1 MLDKLLGSETRS
13 SLVDQCVVS
22 GGNFLT
28 TLVLARVLRPAEY
41 GAFSLL
47 FLSLFAI
54 NTCHTSLV
62 VYPLTLR
69 GASATGRELGEIA
82 GAALTHTLLLSI
94 PLAALLTVVAF
105 ALHRLDL
112 WAPMALAMLLW
123 QVQETARRLLLAA
136 LRSRD
141 AILPDMFCFVGQA
154 VVLLWI
160 RSTDLRVVFLVVAAT
175 SLLAA
180 CWQFALVR
188 VSLARSFSTD
198 YGRFAWNVGRF
209 ALAGNALNMI
219 SLQIPGWALILL
231 VSPAAVAGYQSLL
244 NLVGIANPIIFSV
257 SNLLI
262 PAVARVASQ
271 GVRDARRTVV
281 HYGIRYTTLLLPGF
295 ALLFVFPHTV
305 MRLVYGA
312 ASPYLG
318 FAPLLRI
325 FVVTFLLQYLATV
338 VGAYEG
344 GMSRPKTYMWVQIVS
359 TAILLTAGVWLIRSF
374 GVAGA
379 VYAMFLASIA
389 RLVTFLLL
397 AWAADRPHLP
407 LHSSLMEPSHE

>member
-1 MLDKLLGSETRS
+1 M
-13 SLVDQCVVS
+13 
-22 GGNFLT
+22 
-28 TLVLARVLRPAEY
+28 LARLLRPEEY
-41 GAFSLL
+41 GTFSLL
-47 FLSLFAI
+47 FLALFAI

-69 GASATGRELGEIA
+69 GASANARELGELA
-82 GAALTHTLLLSI
+82 GAALAHTLLLSV
-94 PLAALLTVVAF
+94 PLAVLLSIVTF

-112 WAPMALAMLLW
+112 WAPMVLAMILW
-123 QVQETARRLLLAA
+123 QIQEAARRTLLSA

-141 AILPDMFCFVGQA
+141 AILPDMTCFVGQA
-154 VVLLWI
+154 LLLLCI

-175 SLLAA
+175 SLVAA
-180 CWQFALVR
+180 CWQF
-188 VSLARSFSTD
+188 SLARISLAHPLPRD
-198 YGRFAWNVGRF
+198 YGRFAWRVGRF

-219 SLQIPGWALILL
+219 SLQIPGWTLILL

-244 NLVGIANPIIFSV
+244 NLVGISNPVIFSV

-281 HYGIRYTTLLLPGF
+281 HYGIRYAALLLPGF
-295 ALLFVFPHTV
+295 LLLFAFPQTV

-318 FAPLLRI
+318 LAPLLRL
-325 FVVTFLLQYLATV
+325 FVLAFILQYLATV

-344 GMSRPKTYMWVQIVS
+344 GMSRPRTYMWVQVVS
-359 TAILLTAGVWLIRSF
+359 TMILLTAGVLLIRTL
-374 GVAGA
+374 GIAGA
-379 VYAMFLASIA
+379 VDAMFLASAA
-389 RLVTFLLL
+389 RLITFLVL
-397 AWAADRPHLP
+397 AWAADRPHLA
-407 LHSSLMEPSHE
+407 LHNSLMEASHE